1 MANFKQKPEE
11 DMSMED
17 ILSSIRK
24 YVSEE
29 DMSRANKFSP
39 SSDQNFPN
47 LDQLTDSDKIINL
60 DASNVLSDENTV
72 SSHESKSRGQDLN
85 RSSPNIEWDNTI
97 QNTGNSQSEEDRE

>member
-29 DMSRANKFSP
+29 DMSKANKFSP

-60 DASNVLSDENTV
+60 DASNVLSDISNENTV
-72 SSHESKSRGQDLN
+72 SSHES
-85 RSSPNIEWDNTI
+85 
-97 QNTGNSQSEEDRE
+97 